1 MRNIY
6 LIYGRSGVG
15 KSSVADLLCERYG
28 YTPIASYTDRK
39 PRFAGERNH
48 VFLSTDEFNHIRSDM
63 VAYTMFDGHQYGV
76 TAEAIDHNDLY
87 VIDQAGIINL
97 RKNYHGPKGI
107 VVIRLVATTSECQRR
122 MAARGD
128 STDAIKA
135 RTAFDTAHSAQVDG
149 TDLIM
154 YNDDLNSTVERL
166 HAYIEWKEGKHE

>member
-28 YTPIASYTDRK
+28 YTQVSSYTDRK

-48 VFLSTDEFNHIRSDM
+48 VFLSTDEFNTIRPDM

-76 TAEAIDHNDLY
+76 TAEAINHNDIY
-87 VIDQAGIINL
+87 VIDKAGIENL
-97 RKNYHGPKGI
+97 RKNYHGPKGL
-107 VVIRLVATTSECQRR
+107 VVIRLVASTGECERR

-128 STDAIKA
+128 SSSAI
-135 RTAFDTAHSAQVDG
+135 RQRMAFDSNHNGMVSG
-149 TDLIM
+149 TDWII
-154 YNDDLNSTVERL
+154 YNEDLDQTVEKL
-166 HAYIEWKEGKHE
+166 HDLIVQTEEK